1 MSTALTPEKNPMNP
15 TIKEGIFAT
24 LHVVALGTIIT
35 VGIQTLDYLEVA
47 MVSED
52 ARTRYYNDLALVC
65 SQYKAAEVNR

>member
-1 MSTALTPEKNPMNP
+1 MSTALILEKNPMNSML
-15 TIKEGIFAT
+15 KEGIFAT

-47 MVSED
+47 MVSEE
-52 ARTRYYNDLALVC
+52 AQTRYYNDLALVC

>member
-1 MSTALTPEKNPMNP
+1 MSMALILEKNPMNS
-15 TIKEGIFAT
+15 TIKEGILAT

>member
-1 MSTALTPEKNPMNP
+1 MNP

-24 LHVVALGTIIT
+24 LHVVALGTAIA

-52 ARTRYYNDLALVC
+52 ARARYYNDLKLVC
-65 SQYKAAEVNR
+65 SQYKASEVNR